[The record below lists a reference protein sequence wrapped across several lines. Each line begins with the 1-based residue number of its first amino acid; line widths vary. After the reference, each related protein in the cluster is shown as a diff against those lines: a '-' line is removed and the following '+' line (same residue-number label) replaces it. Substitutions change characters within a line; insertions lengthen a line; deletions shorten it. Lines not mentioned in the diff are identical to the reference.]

1 MKFFNNSRKK
11 VKEEA
16 EENQDVVLKEEEQEN
31 IKQEQEVVNEDEQ
44 EQKVINE
51 DEQVNTEE
59 SNNIEHIEKVDK
71 EESIDEDVKQEEKEE
86 NIEQH
91 QEENNTFVLYFVVD
105 NKNDNLLKYYRNLGL
120 NVSIIFDDITE
131 ARNRILMQREPARI
145 VVIDSG
151 LGIFSSLSKRNELID
166 MLGISDDRNRISV
179 FYSDSAIKSDAL
191 KQLGKSAKSID
202 WIKYKNTVVVASI
215 ILNYKEEYIYQNKEN
230 DDNVI
235 VERDIL
241 KYKGI
246 DCGNDNERIVV
257 TGFSEEAIRLGIEDS
272 EDQLERFKI
281 SI

>member
-44 EQKVINE
+44 
-51 DEQVNTEE
+51 VNTEE
-59 SNNIEHIEKVDK
+59 SDSIEHLEKVDK

-86 NIEQH
+86 NIEQS

-202 WIKYKNTVVVASI
+202 WIKYKNTIVVASI

-230 DDNVI
+230 EDNVI

>member
-16 EENQDVVLKEEEQEN
+16 EENQGVTLEEQKQE
-31 IKQEQEVVNEDEQ
+31 ITEQEQEVVNEDEQ
-44 EQKVINE
+44 
-51 DEQVNTEE
+51 VNTEE
-59 SNNIEHIEKVDK
+59 SDSIEHLEKVDK

-86 NIEQH
+86 NIEQS

>member
-71 EESIDEDVKQEEKEE
+71 EESIDEDVKQEE
-86 NIEQH
+86 NIEQP
-91 QEENNTFVLYFVVD
+91 QEENNTFILYFVVD

-202 WIKYKNTVVVASI
+202 WIKYKNTIVVASI